1 MKNAFRYLLGVTTL
15 FGAGLQGVVAA
26 PVSDHVALRG
36 EATAETPVHFDVTLP
51 LRDPAGLAA
60 LVQKQHDPAAP
71 EYHHWLQP
79 ADILNR
85 FGPTAYDL
93 AKAKSAL
100 EARGLSVQ
108 QEGRTLHVSGRAA
121 PVNATLSTSLKV
133 ARAIGGK
140 AHLYTLSKPTLPAE
154 FIAGSVVTGLSAHE
168 HVARP
173 YLQHVKLPA
182 GVENPQNRYATTG
195 SYWFT
200 DLKQAYGYPAYNAR
214 VATRNGVRRLD
225 GTGATIAILM
235 AADVYDSDIE
245 AMFVHEQF
253 KQKAGLSANPK
264 LAGRV
269 AVDGGAT
276 TSSSALDEASL
287 DVQQAL
293 GGAPGANVLLYTLP
307 DLSDTHIIDGYTKVI
322 NDNKADIVSSS
333 FGGCELFYTAAY
345 NEGVDQTQTLNLEHE
360 LFLQGNAQGITFL
373 ASSGDESGLE
383 CPSLTYLNG
392 DNGQFV
398 PSVSTPAADP
408 NVTAVG
414 GTNLVTASATGSLN
428 SQYLRENAYADPET
442 PYDPNNVG
450 AQASGGYWGA
460 GGGVSTIFAAPSY
473 QSNAGINTGSTS
485 NRALPDIG
493 MQVGGCPGLAQ
504 SPCNG
509 GNTAV
514 EGNGN
519 SERSSVVVYIQ
530 GQPSGL
536 IGTSVAAPEFSSVVA
551 LLVEKSGRQGNLNPY
566 IYQLGYKQ
574 SLSPNSP
581 YAAYHRYIP
590 GYNGVVTNAQP
601 TQAGNAY
608 FNYTV
613 GNGTPVVKN
622 FIGAYS
628 APSAGIPQ
636 TATNP

>member
-1 MKNAFRYLLGVTTL
+1 MKNALRYFLGVAGFL
-15 FGAGLQGVVAA
+15 GAGTHGICAA
-26 PVSDHVALRG
+26 PFSTAFVPYK
-36 EATAETPVHFDVTLP
+36 EAAADTPVHFDVTLP

-60 LVQKQHDPAAP
+60 LVEKQHDPAAP

-79 ADILNR
+79 TDILSR
-85 FGPTAYDL
+85 FGPTEYDV
-93 AKAKSAL
+93 AKAKAAL
-100 EARGLSVQ
+100 EARGLNVQ

-121 PVNATLSTSLKV
+121 PINATLSTSLKV
-133 ARAIGGK
+133 AQLAGEK
-140 AHLYTLSKPTLPAE
+140 AHIYTTRKPVLPAE
-154 FIAGSVVTGLSAHE
+154 FIEGSVVTGLSAHE

-173 YLQHVKLPA
+173 YLQHVKLPES
-182 GVENPQNRYATTG
+182 VQNPQNRYSTTG
-195 SYWFT
+195 AYWFT
-200 DLKQAYGYPAYNAR
+200 DLKQAYGYPSYNAR
-214 VATRNGVRRLD
+214 ISTSNGVRRLD
-225 GTGATIAILM
+225 GTGATVAILM
-235 AADVYDSDIE
+235 ASDVYDSDIE
-245 AMFVHEQF
+245 AMFEHEQF

-293 GGAPGANVLLYTLP
+293 GGAPGASVILYTLP
-307 DLSDTHIIDGYTKVI
+307 DLSDTHIIDGYTKII
-322 NDNKADIVSSS
+322 NDNKADVVSSS

-373 ASSGDESGLE
+373 ASSGDEAGLE
-383 CPSLTYLNG
+383 CPNLTYLNG
-392 DNGQFV
+392 SNGQFI

-414 GTNLVTASATGSLN
+414 GTNLVTASSTGSLD
-428 SQYLRENAYADPET
+428 STYLRENAYGDPESS
-442 PYDPNNVG
+442 YDPDNVG

-460 GGGVSTIFAAPSY
+460 GGGLSTIFAAPSY
-473 QSNAGINTGSTS
+473 QQNAGINTGSTS

-509 GNTAV
+509 GDTAA

-519 SERSSVVVYIQ
+519 SERSAVVVYIQ
-530 GQPSGL
+530 GQASGL
-536 IGTSVAAPEFSSVVA
+536 IGTSVASPEFSSVVA

-566 IYQLGYKQ
+566 IYNLGHKQ
-574 SLSPNSP
+574 SLAPNSR
-581 YAAYHRYIP
+581 YAAYHRNIP

-601 TQAGNAY
+601 AQTGNEY

-628 APSAGIPQ
+628 VPSAGTPQ
-636 TATNP
+636 TSTNP

>member
-1 MKNAFRYLLGVTTL
+1 MKNAFRYFLGVAGLLGG
-15 FGAGLQGVVAA
+15 GAHGVYAA
-26 PVSDHVALRG
+26 PLSTDFIPHETAS
-36 EATAETPVHFDVTLP
+36 AETAVHFDVTLP
-51 LRDPAGLAA
+51 LRDPAGLAE
-60 LVQKQHDPAAP
+60 LVRKQQDPTAP

-79 ADILNR
+79 IDILNR
-85 FGPTAYDL
+85 FGPTAYDV
-93 AKAKSAL
+93 AKAKAAL

-108 QEGRTLHVSGRAA
+108 QEGRTLHVSGRVA

-133 ARAIGGK
+133 AHVAEGK
-140 AHLYTLSKPTLPAE
+140 VHIYTASKPVLPAE
-154 FIAGSVVTGLSAHE
+154 FAVGSVVTGLSAHE

-173 YLQHVKLPA
+173 YLQHVQLPPSVA
-182 GVENPQNRYATTG
+182 NPKNRFSTTG
-195 SYWFT
+195 AYWFT
-200 DLKQAYGYPAYNAR
+200 DLKQAYGYPSYEAHVSTQA
-214 VATRNGVRRLD
+214 GVRRLD
-225 GTGATIAILM
+225 GSGATVAILM
-235 AADVYDSDIE
+235 ASDVYDSDVE
-245 AMFVHEQF
+245 AMFEHEQF

-293 GGAPGANVLLYTLP
+293 GGAPGANVILYTLP
-307 DLSDTHIIDGYTKVI
+307 DLSDTHIIDGYTKII
-322 NDNKADIVSSS
+322 NDNKADVVSSS

-383 CPSLTYLNG
+383 CPNLTYLNG
-392 DNGQFV
+392 GNGQFI

-414 GTNLVTASATGSLN
+414 GTNLVTASTAGSLD
-428 SQYLRENAYADPET
+428 SPYLRENAYADPET
-442 PYDPNNVG
+442 PYDPDNVG
-450 AQASGGYWGA
+450 AEASGGYWGA
-460 GGGVSTIFAAPSY
+460 GGGVSTIFAAPTY
-473 QSNAGINTGSTS
+473 QLNAGINTGSTS

-509 GNTAV
+509 GDTAE

-519 SERSSVVVYIQ
+519 SERSAVIVYIQ

-536 IGTSVAAPEFSSVVA
+536 IGTSVASPEFSSVVA

-566 IYQLGYKQ
+566 IYSLGQQQ
-574 SLSPNSP
+574 SSSPNSQ
-581 YAAYHRYIP
+581 YAAYHRDIP
-590 GYNGVVTNAQP
+590 GYNGVVTNGQP
-601 TQAGNAY
+601 VQSGHAY

-628 APSAGIPQ
+628 VPSAGTPQ
-636 TATNP
+636 TSTNP